1 MTSTDKAREPRGSQK
16 MLEQLSKNGA
26 TPSSEEVLKA
36 LDLPAGVKVQNWH
49 TRGIPPAFLHME
61 TTLQTPISQLGAVV
75 DRLVKLNDSAIN
87 LKVLINGIPFPD
99 IAQVI
104 VRNTPGER

>member
-1 MTSTDKAREPRGSQK
+1 
-16 MLEQLSKNGA
+16 
-26 TPSSEEVLKA
+26 
-36 LDLPAGVKVQNWH
+36 
-49 TRGIPPAFLHME
+49 ME
-61 TTLQTPISQLGAVV
+61 TTLQTPVSQLGAVV